1 MSLIGK
7 SVIDFKVQAYT
18 DNSFREVTRQDIL
31 GKWSVFFFYPADF
44 TFVCP
49 TELEDLANKYE
60 EFQKI
65 GCEIYSVSCDSH
77 FVHKAWHDASKTI
90 QKIKYPMLADPTG
103 TLARGFDVMIE
114 ESGMAE
120 RGSFI
125 VNPEGKIVAYE
136 VIAGNVGRNADE
148 LFRRVQAS
156 QFVAEHGDQV
166 CPAKWQPGAETL
178 KPSLDLVG
186 LI

>member
-1 MSLIGK
+1 M
-7 SVIDFKVQAYT
+7 
-18 DNSFREVTRQDIL
+18 
-31 GKWSVFFFYPADF
+31 
-44 TFVCP
+44 
-49 TELEDLANKYE
+49 
-60 EFQKI
+60 

-90 QKIKYPMLADPTG
+90 QKIQYPMLADPTG
-103 TLARGFDVMIE
+103 RLARDFEVMIE
-114 ESGMAE
+114 ADGMAE

-125 VNPEGKIVAYE
+125 VNPEGRIVAYE

-148 LFRRVQAS
+148 QLRRVQAS

-166 CPAKWQPGAETL
+166 CPARVEAGADTL

>member
-1 MSLIGK
+1 MSLINK
-7 SVIDFKVQAYT
+7 EVNDFKVQAYVGK
-18 DNSFREVTRQDIL
+18 DFKEVTKKDIL

-44 TFVCP
+44 TFVSP

-60 EFQKI
+60 EFKKI
-65 GCEIYSVSCDSH
+65 GCEIYSVSCDTH
-77 FVHKAWHDASKTI
+77 FVHKAWHDASDTI
-90 QKIKYPMLADPTG
+90 KKIQYPMLADPTG
-103 TLARGFDVMIE
+103 ALARDFDVMIE
-114 ESGMAE
+114 ADGLAE

-125 VNPEGKIVAYE
+125 VNPEGRIVAYE

-148 LFRRVQAS
+148 LLRRVQAS

-166 CPAKWQPGAETL
+166 CPAKWQPGASTL

-186 LI
+186 II

>member
-1 MSLIGK
+1 MFISSSVNAPGRPPVCQAIIPGIRPAKLVVKSLLE
-7 SVIDFKVQAYT
+7 DFK
-18 DNSFREVTRQDIL
+18 S
-31 GKWSVFFFYPADF
+31 
-44 TFVCP
+44 
-49 TELEDLANKYE
+49 
-60 EFQKI
+60 I

-90 QKIKYPMLADPTG
+90 QNIKYPMLADPTG
-103 TLARGFDVMIE
+103 ALARDFDVMIE
-114 ESGMAE
+114 SEGMAE

-125 VNPEGKIVAYE
+125 VNPEGRIVAYE

-156 QFVAEHGDQV
+156 QFVASHDDQV
-166 CPAKWQPGAETL
+166 CPAKWRPGAETL

-186 LI
+186 LL